1 MAKEY
6 AQAFY
11 HSQAWKNTRDAYYK
25 LQRGMCERCTKE
37 LAEGRITLKDVE
49 PGIIVHHKK
58 HITPE
63 NINNPRVTL
72 SFDNLELLCTRHH
85 NEEHKSKY
93 EKPLLLGIIY
103 VFFESLFVVV
113 IVVFSHTVYS

>member
-58 HITPE
+58 HITPK
-63 NINNPRVTL
+63 N
-72 SFDNLELLCTRHH
+72 
-85 NEEHKSKY
+85 Y
-93 EKPLLLGIIY
+93 
-103 VFFESLFVVV
+103 
-113 IVVFSHTVYS
+113 IVVRQP

>member
-72 SFDNLELLCTRHH
+72 SFDNLELLCARHH

-93 EKPLLLGIIY
+93 EKRYRFDEYGNTIPI
-103 VFFESLFVVV
+103 EHKSN
-113 IVVFSHTVYS
+113 TRK

>member
-37 LAEGRITLKDVE
+37 LAEGIMFRNAEEFFRK
-49 PGIIVHHKK
+49 
-58 HITPE
+58 
-63 NINNPRVTL
+63 
-72 SFDNLELLCTRHH
+72 NL
-85 NEEHKSKY
+85 
-93 EKPLLLGIIY
+93 
-103 VFFESLFVVV
+103 
-113 IVVFSHTVYS
+113 